1 MAITTK
7 AESKTETR
15 AQSSSLNAASSSKG
29 FFRTAEIVGAAFGVV
44 AVVALLLAPTFVSP
58 SEDATILFRYAENF
72 SRTFSISYN
81 PGGPPTEGATDFLY
95 MLTLGLLNIVHIP
108 PFVSACAL
116 NAAALVLM
124 AVLLQ
129 KIRGSKPTL
138 LATFAIAFLL
148 ALSPQMSA
156 ALGGFSVFL
165 VGAAICLT
173 AYYYTRGD
181 DRRMALSALAFCLL
195 RPDGL
200 AIAGPLIALRLAQA
214 RNRVNAIG
222 TYVLAF
228 ALPGL
233 IYFLWRAHYFHE
245 WLPLPYLVKA
255 DTHRLLGL
263 IVPASEYGERI
274 YLLAMSVILWVSCGR
289 QLGERR
295 NLFLLAALLIVP
307 TLVYWHFRL
316 DQNIGDRFFFFVI
329 AGTAVILAANWEDLL
344 LSRESLIVT
353 ILLVFAASPLH
364 ARWSSDIRWLMSGG
378 HANARVIAD
387 DIRRSGLTG
396 KMAVTEAGQIPYYSG
411 WPAIDLWG
419 LNTPRFARR
428 APQPADLESL
438 AADLVAIYPGHL
450 DPRICA
456 EGVQASANSG
466 VGRNWGGMVSN
477 AIAGL
482 QPDQYTLIFVPYD
495 SERLRRMDGLLPSQG
510 PYICFFTRKQY
521 SGASELNELLKRGGG
536 IDSADFL
543 KLRDSDR
550 SPTS

>member
-1 MAITTK
+1 MATATK
-7 AESKTETR
+7 AGSNT
-15 AQSSSLNAASSSKG
+15 AIPPQSLPSAKR
-29 FFRTAEIVGAAFGVV
+29 FFRTAEIVGAISGVG
-44 AVVALLLAPTFVSP
+44 AVVALLLAPAFVSP
-58 SEDATILFRYAENF
+58 SEDATILFRYAENL
-72 SRTFSISYN
+72 SRSFSISYN
-81 PGGPPTEGATDFLY
+81 LGGSPTEGATDFLY
-95 MLTLGLLNIVHIP
+95 MLTIGLLNIIHIR
-108 PFVSACAL
+108 PFVAACAL
-116 NAAALVLM
+116 NAAALVAM

-129 KIRGSKPTL
+129 KISGSKPTL
-138 LATFAIAFLL
+138 IATFAIAFLL

-173 AYYYTRGD
+173 VYYYLRAD
-181 DRRMALSALAFCLL
+181 DRRMGLSALAFCLL

-214 RNRVNAIG
+214 RNRLNVIG
-222 TYVLAF
+222 TYGVAF
-228 ALPGL
+228 VLPGL

-255 DTHRLLGL
+255 DTHRLFGL
-263 IVPASEYGERI
+263 IVPGSEYGERI
-274 YLLAMSVILWVSCGR
+274 YLSAMAVILWVSCGR

-295 NLFLLAALLIVP
+295 NLCLLTALLIVP

-316 DQNIGDRFFFFVI
+316 DQNFGDRFFFFVI
-329 AGTAVILAANWEDLL
+329 AGTAVILAANWKDLL
-344 LSRESLIVT
+344 LSSESLIVT

-364 ARWSSDIRWLMSGG
+364 ARWSSDIRWLISGG
-378 HANARVIAD
+378 HANARVIAE

-419 LNTPRFARR
+419 LNTPEFARR
-428 APQPADLESL
+428 APQPADLEVL
-438 AADLVAIYPGHL
+438 APDLAAIYPGHL
-450 DPRICA
+450 DPRICS
-456 EGVQASANSG
+456 EGTHMSANSG
-466 VGRNWGGMVSN
+466 DGRNWGGMVSN

-482 QPDQYTLIFVPYD
+482 QPGQYTLIFVPYD
-495 SERLRRMDGLLPSQG
+495 SERLRRMDGVSPSQG
-510 PYICFFTRKQY
+510 PYICFFIRKQY
-521 SGASELNELLKRGGG
+521 SGASELDELLKRDGG

-550 SPTS
+550 STPSS